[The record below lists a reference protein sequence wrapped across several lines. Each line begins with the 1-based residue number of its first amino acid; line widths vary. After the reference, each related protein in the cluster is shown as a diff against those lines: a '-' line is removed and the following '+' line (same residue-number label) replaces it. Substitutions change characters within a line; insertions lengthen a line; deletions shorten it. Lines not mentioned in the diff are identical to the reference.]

1 MKSLIANLWRR
12 GWARNATGSFL
23 ILAIVG
29 LALSFG
35 VLRPIDDL
43 FNGWRFDTVRSEA
56 SKGLVIVEID
66 SRSLSRA
73 ETWPWERERYADV
86 IDGLLSAG
94 ATLVAIDVDFSAA
107 SDAQSDAALA
117 EVISRHPGQVTLG
130 SFRQMDSYGAGEGRV
145 VQNLP
150 IPMLM
155 RDALVASVNVPV
167 DEDGEVR
174 RYEYQSP
181 SGQRASLAANL
192 AGVTREGEFAIDYGI
207 DRRTLPHLSFDD
219 VLNDRFDPRSIEGRV
234 VLIGA
239 TALELGDEFATP
251 VGLLPGVVIHGLAY
265 ESIASGRTL
274 LTLHPGAMLA
284 LCVALG
290 LLLLP
295 RRDGRRL
302 RDLMVRHFVVG
313 AAIVALPLVLQ
324 WATPVSIDVAALFA
338 TQILFGVWATRS
350 ELVRRGRE
358 IVAEREAGLRRLALH
373 HAETQLPNR
382 RALIEWIEAG
392 PQTGQV
398 VFAVGIERY
407 AEMRGVIGYNVTSL
421 VMRELAARLSS
432 LGGTTQVAHISSS
445 VLAFART
452 DLSAD
457 AFDGLLNRLRRLET
471 NFQIEGHSVD
481 VFLRIGIAIVDTAG
495 TSPTELVERATR
507 ALDRAGSSVDRV
519 CIYDAATFG
528 SADNNLALM
537 TEMIHALGRNEITL
551 HYQPKMQTADGQ
563 ISSVEAL
570 CRWHHPQRGF
580 VPPDLFIPI
589 AEQTGQIRQLTE
601 WSILRAIQDQ
611 IRLRAAGHDVTI
623 ALNISGWLLADDA
636 FRAKVIQFASA
647 VDADLCLEITE
658 TAVIDNPDKAR
669 SAIAAFRDVGL
680 KISIDDYG
688 SGLSSLAYLKLLN
701 ADELKIDR
709 SLVSELAESQ
719 RDRLIMKSTIDL
731 AHSLGMS
738 VVAEGVETE
747 EIAACL
753 SLLGCD
759 SIQGYWLSRP
769 LPLDALG
776 TFLDDHMARS
786 LDAPLKQA
794 S

>member
-1 MKSLIANLWRR
+1 MKTLVTTLWRR
-12 GWARNATGSFL
+12 GWVRNAIGSSL
-23 ILAIVG
+23 ILAAVG
-29 LALSFG
+29 LALWFG
-35 VLRPIDDL
+35 ALRPIDDL
-43 FNGWRFDTVRSEA
+43 FNGWRFDNVRSEA

-73 ETWPWERERYADV
+73 ETWPWERERYAEA
-86 IDGLLSAG
+86 IDRLLGAG

-107 SDAQSDAALA
+107 SDAESDAALA
-117 EVISRHPGQVTLG
+117 GMISRYPGQVTLG
-130 SFRQMDSYGAGEGRV
+130 SFRQMDSYGAGESRV

-155 RDALVASVNVPV
+155 RDALIASVNVPV

-174 RYEYQSP
+174 RYGYRS
-181 SGQRASLAANL
+181 SMGQRASLAANL
-192 AGVTREGEFAIDYGI
+192 AGVTREGEFAIDFGI

-219 VLNDRFDPRSIEGRV
+219 VLNDRFDPRSVEGRV
-234 VLIGA
+234 ILIGA

-265 ESIASGRTL
+265 ESIVAGRTL
-274 LTLHPGAMLA
+274 MTLHPGAILI
-284 LCVALG
+284 LCLGLG

-302 RDLMVRHFVVG
+302 RDLMVRHVIVG
-313 AAIVALPLVLQ
+313 GGIVAIPLVLQ
-324 WATPVSIDVAALFA
+324 QATPVSIDIAALLG
-338 TQILFGVWATRS
+338 TQVLFGVWAARS
-350 ELVRRGRE
+350 ELMRRGRE

-407 AEMRGVIGYNVTSL
+407 AEMRGVVGYNVTNL

-432 LGGTTQVAHISSS
+432 LGEPAQVAHISSS

-452 DLSAD
+452 DLSPD
-457 AFDGLLNRLRRLET
+457 AFDALLNRLRRLET

-481 VFLRIGIAIVDTAG
+481 VFLRTGIATADAVG

-507 ALDRAGSSVDRV
+507 ALDRAGGAVDRV
-519 CIYDAATFG
+519 CVYDEATFA

-537 TEMIHALGRNEITL
+537 TEMIDALGRNEISL

-563 ISSVEAL
+563 VTSVEAL
-570 CRWHHPQRGF
+570 CRWHHPIRGF

-589 AEQTGQIRQLTE
+589 AEQTGQIRALTE

-611 IRLRAAGHDVTI
+611 IRLRASGHDVTI
-623 ALNISGWLLADDA
+623 ALNISGRLLADDA
-636 FRAKVIQFASA
+636 FKDKVIQFASA

-669 SAIAAFRDVGL
+669 SAIAAFRAVGL

-709 SLVSELAESQ
+709 SLVTELADSQ

-747 EIAACL
+747 AIVACL

-759 SIQGYWLSRP
+759 VIQGYWLSRP
-769 LPLDALG
+769 LPLVALA
-776 TFLDDHMARS
+776 TFLDEHAATS
-786 LDAPLKQA
+786 LDTPLRQA

>member
-1 MKSLIANLWRR
+1 MKTQITKLWRR
-12 GWARNATGSFL
+12 GWVRNAVGSVL
-23 ILAIVG
+23 ILAVVG

-35 VLRPIDDL
+35 ALRPIDDL

-56 SKGLVIVEID
+56 SGELVIVEID

-86 IDGLLSAG
+86 IDGLLGAG
-94 ATLVAIDVDFSAA
+94 ASLVAIDVDFSAA
-107 SDAQSDAALA
+107 SDAESDAALA

-130 SFRQMDSYGAGEGRV
+130 SFRQLDSYGAGEGRV

-155 RDALVASVNVPV
+155 RDALIASVNVPV

-174 RYEYQSP
+174 RYGYRSP
-181 SGQRASLAANL
+181 TGQRASLAANL

-219 VLNDRFDPRSIEGRV
+219 VLNGRFDPRSVEGRV

-251 VGLLPGVVIHGLAY
+251 AGLLTGVVIHGLAY
-265 ESIASGRTL
+265 ESIVSGRTL
-274 LTLHPGAMLA
+274 LTLQPGAMLV
-284 LCVALG
+284 LCLGLG

-295 RRDGRRL
+295 QRDGRRL
-302 RDLMVRHFVVG
+302 RDLMIRHVVAG
-313 AAIVALPLVLQ
+313 GTIVAIPLILQ
-324 WATPVSIDVAALFA
+324 QATPVSIDVAALLA
-338 TQILFGVWATRS
+338 TQTLFGVWATRS
-350 ELVRRGRE
+350 ELMRRGRQ

-382 RALIEWIEAG
+382 RALIQWIEAG
-392 PQTGQV
+392 PQMGQV

-407 AEMRGVIGYNVTSL
+407 AEMRGVIGYNVTNL
-421 VMRELAARLSS
+421 VMRDLAARLSS
-432 LGGTTQVAHISSS
+432 LSGTAQVAHISSS

-452 DLSAD
+452 DLSPD

-471 NFQIEGHSVD
+471 NFQVEGHSID
-481 VFLRIGIAIVDTAG
+481 VFLRIGIASVDTAG
-495 TSPTELVERATR
+495 TSPSELVERATR
-507 ALDRAGSSVDRV
+507 ALDRAGGAVDRV
-519 CIYDAATFG
+519 CVYDTATFA

-537 TEMIHALGRNEITL
+537 TEMIDALGRNEISL

-563 ISSVEAL
+563 ITSVEAL
-570 CRWHHPQRGF
+570 CRWHHPHRGF

-589 AEQTGQIRQLTE
+589 AEQTGQIRALTE

-611 IRLRAAGHDVTI
+611 IRLRASGHDVTI
-623 ALNISGWLLADDA
+623 ALNISGRLLADDA
-636 FRAKVIQFASA
+636 FRDKVIQFASA
-647 VDADLCLEITE
+647 VDSDLCLEITE

-669 SAIAAFRDVGL
+669 SAIAAFREVGL

-709 SLVSELAESQ
+709 SLVAELTESQ

-738 VVAEGVETE
+738 VVAEGVETQ
-747 EIAACL
+747 AVVACL

-759 SIQGYWLSRP
+759 AIQGYWLSRP
-769 LPLDALG
+769 LPLEKLAA
-776 TFLDDHMARS
+776 FLDEHAPRSVAAEARQMA
-786 LDAPLKQA
+786 
-794 S
+794 